1 MNKMNRPNRLSD
13 FVFDPVEQANL
24 HNELSKT
31 CKVNMARSMATN
43 RKPKITARQVFT
55 AIGWL
60 IVSAIA
66 AFVYLEAPVVG
77 GRK

>member
-1 MNKMNRPNRLSD
+1 MNNMNKPNRLSD
-13 FVFDPVEQANL
+13 FVFDPVEQEKL
-24 HNELSKT
+24 HNELSEA
-31 CKVNMARSMATN
+31 CKVAMAGSMATN

-66 AFVYLEAPVVG
+66 WFVYLDAPVVG